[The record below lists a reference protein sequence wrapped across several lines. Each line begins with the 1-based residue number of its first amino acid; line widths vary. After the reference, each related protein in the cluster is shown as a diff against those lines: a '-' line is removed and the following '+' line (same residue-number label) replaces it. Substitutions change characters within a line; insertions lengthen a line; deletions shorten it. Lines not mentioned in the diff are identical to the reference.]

1 MRLVI
6 KLLPCVLLLAFGNS
20 LHAQNENNKNV
31 FSGFLGVSIP
41 TNEFAETT
49 FEYDAGYA
57 TVGANLEL
65 NYYRYTGKY
74 FALNVSIGYAAFGF
88 NESAYTT
95 GYYSALNKTDGIKTE
110 AGAYQFLNT
119 SFGLVFKIPI
129 GSDFEVLFVPML
141 GFALCHH
148 PDLVVTDDETGV
160 INSISKDNSGAGS
173 AGIKAQLNYFF
184 SEKYGI
190 NLSYSRFSA
199 NPAFIDETSYEQH
212 FNLPVSFQNINIG
225 ITIIL

>member
-6 KLLPCVLLLAFGNS
+6 KLLPYVLLLTFGNI
-20 LHAQNENNKNV
+20 LHAQNENKKNV
-31 FSGFLGVSIP
+31 FSGNLGVSIP

-49 FEYDAGYA
+49 FGYDAGYA
-57 TVGANLEL
+57 NTGANIEL
-65 NYYRYTGKY
+65 NYYRYTGKF

-88 NESAYTT
+88 NENEYTN
-95 GYYSALNKTDGIKTE
+95 GYYQALNKTDGIKTE

-119 SFGLVFKIPI
+119 SFGLVLKIPV

-148 PDLVVTDDETGV
+148 PDLVVTDDDTGV
-160 INSISKDNSGAGS
+160 INSIRKDNSGAGS

-190 NLSYSRFSA
+190 NLSYSRFSTT
-199 NPAFIDETSYEQH
+199 PAFSDETSFEQH

-225 ITIIL
+225 LTIIL

>member
-6 KLLPCVLLLAFGNS
+6 KLLPCFLLLAFGS
-20 LHAQNENNKNV
+20 DLHAQNENKKNV

-49 FEYDAGYA
+49 FDYDAGYA
-57 TVGANLEL
+57 NVGANIEL

-74 FALNVSIGYAAFGF
+74 FALNLSIGYAAFGF
-88 NESAYTT
+88 NESAYTNE
-95 GYYSALNKTDGIKTE
+95 YYRALNKTDGIKTE
-110 AGAYQFLNT
+110 AGAYQLLNT
-119 SFGLVFKIPI
+119 SFGIVFKIPV

-160 INSISKDNSGAGS
+160 INSVSKDNSGAGS
-173 AGIKAQLNYFF
+173 AGIKAQFNYYF

-190 NLSYSRFSA
+190 NLSYSRFSTT
-199 NPAFIDETSYEQH
+199 PTFSDETSFEQH
-212 FNLPVSFQNINIG
+212 FTLPVSFQNINIG
-225 ITIIL
+225 LTVIL

>member
-6 KLLPCVLLLAFGNS
+6 KLLPCFLLLAFGS
-20 LHAQNENNKNV
+20 DLHAQNENKKNV

-57 TVGANLEL
+57 NVGANIEL

-88 NESAYTT
+88 NENAYTK
-95 GYYSALNKTDGIKTE
+95 GYYRALNKTDGIKTE
-110 AGAYQFLNT
+110 AGAYQLLNT

-160 INSISKDNSGAGS
+160 INSVSNDNSGAGS

-190 NLSYSRFSA
+190 NLSYSRFSTA
-199 NPAFIDETSYEQH
+199 PTFSDETSFEQH

-225 ITIIL
+225 LTVIL

>member
-6 KLLPCVLLLAFGNS
+6 KLLPCVLLLISGSN
-20 LHAQNENNKNV
+20 LHAQNENKKNV
-31 FSGFLGVSIP
+31 FSGFLGVSLP

-49 FEYDAGYA
+49 FEHDAGYA
-57 TVGANLEL
+57 NAGANIEL
-65 NYYRYTGKY
+65 DYYRYTGKY

-88 NESAYTT
+88 NESAYTN
-95 GYYSALNKTDGIKTE
+95 GYYRALNKTDGIKTE
-110 AGAYQFLNT
+110 AGAYQFMNT

-129 GSDFEVLFVPML
+129 GSDFEVLFVPMI

-160 INSISKDNSGAGS
+160 INSISKDNSNAGS
-173 AGIKAQLNYFF
+173 AGIKVQLNYYL

-190 NLSYSRFSA
+190 NLSYGRFATTPGFS
-199 NPAFIDETSYEQH
+199 DKTSFEQH
-212 FNLPVSFQNINIG
+212 FNLPVSFQNINVG
-225 ITIIL
+225 VTIIL

>member
-1 MRLVI
+1 LPYVF
-6 KLLPCVLLLAFGNS
+6 LLTAGTS
-20 LHAQNENNKNV
+20 IYAQNENKKNV

-88 NESAYTT
+88 NETAYTND
-95 GYYSALNKTDGIKTE
+95 YYSALNRTDGIKTE
-110 AGAYQFLNT
+110 AGTYQFLNT
-119 SFGLVFKIPI
+119 SFGLVFKTPI
-129 GSDFEVLFVPML
+129 GNDFEVLFIPML

-148 PDLVVTDDETGV
+148 PDLVVTDSETGV
-160 INSISKDNSGAGS
+160 INSVSKDNSGAGS
-173 AGIKAQLNYFF
+173 AGIKAQLNYYF

-190 NLSYSRFSA
+190 NLSYSRFSTT
-199 NPAFIDETSYEQH
+199 PSFSDETSYEQH
-212 FNLPVSFQNINIG
+212 FTLPVSFQNINIG
-225 ITIIL
+225 FTVIL

>member
-6 KLLPCVLLLAFGNS
+6 KLLPFVLLLISGYN
-20 LHAQNENNKNV
+20 LQAQNENKKNI
-31 FSGFLGVSIP
+31 FSGHAGVSIP

-49 FEYDAGYA
+49 FGYDAGFA
-57 TVGANLEL
+57 TTGGNAEL

-74 FALNVSIGYAAFGF
+74 FALNASIGYTAFGF
-88 NESAYTT
+88 NESAYTNE
-95 GYYSALNKTDGIKTE
+95 YYLALNRTEGIQTD

-129 GSDFEVLFVPML
+129 GSDFEVLFVPMI

-160 INSISKDNSGAGS
+160 INSVSKDNEAAGS

-190 NLSYSRFSA
+190 NLSYSRFSTT
-199 NPAFIDETSYEQH
+199 PSFSDETSYEQH
-212 FNLPVSFQNINIG
+212 FTLPVSFQNINIG
-225 ITIIL
+225 LTIML